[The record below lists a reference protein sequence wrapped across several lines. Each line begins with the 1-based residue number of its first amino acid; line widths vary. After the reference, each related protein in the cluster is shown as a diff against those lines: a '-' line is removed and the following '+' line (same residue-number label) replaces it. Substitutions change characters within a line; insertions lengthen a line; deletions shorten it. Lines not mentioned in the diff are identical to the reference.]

1 MTQYLYI
8 NDLQYVNQCNAVNI
22 HQRSIRIGQKNL
34 TMNVK
39 DNEIFKVLY
48 LFTQKEV
55 KHDIYYLEN
64 SNLI

>member
-8 NDLQYVNQCNAVNI
+8 NDLQYVNQCNTVNI

-34 TMNVK
+34 IMNVR

>member
-34 TMNVK
+34 IMNVK
-39 DNEIFKVLY
+39 DNEIFKVYIY
-48 LFTQKEV
+48 LLKKRLNMTFTILKIQT
-55 KHDIYYLEN
+55 
-64 SNLI
+64 

>member
-34 TMNVK
+34 IMNVR

-48 LFTQKEV
+48 IYLLKKRLNMTFTILKIQT
-55 KHDIYYLEN
+55 
-64 SNLI
+64 